1 MESGQLT
8 QGTGNREP
16 FDSLSLAQGG
26 PGIGPKEPL
35 LSVEDLA
42 IHFHLYEGRA
52 RVING
57 VNLTIHRGES
67 VALVGETGCGKSITA
82 KAILGL
88 LPVNAEIVSG
98 RIMFQGRDLL
108 LVPEDEL
115 QGIRGRKIAMIFQD
129 PGTALNPVFTVGEQ
143 LQDVAAWQGAHR
155 APLVGRR
162 TGALRQRCLEML
174 RLVRI
179 PDPEGTFRRY
189 PVELSGGM
197 RQRVLIAL
205 SLLGEPALLIA
216 DELGTALDVSIQ
228 DQILEE
234 LRELV
239 HTRGLSVL
247 YITHNLGVAR
257 LVSDRIYVMYAGEIA
272 EVAPTTA
279 MFARQLH
286 PYSQGLLTAIPRLTG
301 SIGEGI
307 EGRIPDY
314 INPPPACRFAPRCPF
329 RMAICEQQRPLLA
342 EAEPGRFVACHLYPT
357 STR

>member
-1 MESGQLT
+1 MESRQLT
-8 QGTGNREP
+8 GTKNGDPGTGTEH
-16 FDSLSLAQGG
+16 
-26 PGIGPKEPL
+26 PL
-35 LSVEDLA
+35 LAVEDLV

-57 VNLTIHRGES
+57 VNLTVSRGES

-88 LPVNAEIVSG
+88 LPQNAEIVSG
-98 RIMFQGRDLL
+98 RITFGGRDLL
-108 LVPEDEL
+108 RLPAEEL

-129 PGTALNPVFTVGEQ
+129 PGTALNPVFTVGDQ
-143 LQDVAAWQGAHR
+143 LLDVAAWQGARR
-155 APLVGRR
+155 APLVGRPD
-162 TGALRQRCLEML
+162 GALRQRCLEML

-179 PDPEGTFRRY
+179 PDPEGTFRRF
-189 PVELSGGM
+189 PIELSGGM

-205 SLLGEPALLIA
+205 ALLGGPDLLIA

-234 LRELV
+234 VRDLV
-239 HTRGLSVL
+239 HTRRLSVL
-247 YITHNLGVAR
+247 YITHNLGLAR

-272 EVAPTTA
+272 ELAPTGA
-279 MFARQLH
+279 MFDRQLH
-286 PYSQGLLTAIPRLTG
+286 PYSQGLLAAIPRLTG
-301 SIGEGI
+301 TIGEGI

-329 RMAICEQQRPLLA
+329 RMEICDRQRPVLA
-342 EAEPGRFVACHLYPT
+342 EVESHRLAACHLHPP

>member
-1 MESGQLT
+1 M
-8 QGTGNREP
+8 
-16 FDSLSLAQGG
+16 
-26 PGIGPKEPL
+26 
-35 LSVEDLA
+35 V
-42 IHFHLYEGRA
+42 HFHLYEGRA

-57 VNLTIHRGES
+57 VSLTIHRGES

-88 LPVNAEIVSG
+88 LPPNAEIISG
-98 RIMFQGRDLL
+98 RILFQGRDLRGA
-108 LVPEDEL
+108 PETDL
-115 QGIRGRKIAMIFQD
+115 QKIRGRKLAMIFQD

-143 LQDVAAWQGAHR
+143 LMDVAAWQGAHR
-155 APLVGRR
+155 MAIVRR
-162 TGALRQRCLEML
+162 RRGDLRRRCLEML

-205 SLLGEPALLIA
+205 ALLGNPEVLIA
-216 DELGTALDVSIQ
+216 DELGTALDASIQ

-239 HTRGLSVL
+239 RTRGLAVL

-257 LVSDRIYVMYAGEIA
+257 MVSDRIYVMYGGEIA
-272 EVAPTTA
+272 EVASTAA
-279 MFARQLH
+279 MFSRQLH
-286 PYSQGLLTAIPRLTG
+286 PYSQGLLAAIPRLTG
-301 SIGEGI
+301 SIGQGI

-314 INPPPACRFAPRCPF
+314 IAPPPACRFAPRCPF
-329 RMAICEQQRPLLA
+329 RMAICDQQRPHLA
-342 EAEPGRFVACHLYPT
+342 EAEPGRSVACHLYPT

>member
-1 MESGQLT
+1 M
-8 QGTGNREP
+8 
-16 FDSLSLAQGG
+16 
-26 PGIGPKEPL
+26 
-35 LSVEDLA
+35 

-57 VNLTIHRGES
+57 VSLTIHRGES

-88 LPVNAEIVSG
+88 LPPNAEIISG
-98 RIMFQGRDLL
+98 RILFQGRDLRGAT
-108 LVPEDEL
+108 EDEL
-115 QGIRGRKIAMIFQD
+115 QKIRGRKMAMIFQD

-143 LQDVAAWQGAHR
+143 LMDVAAWQGADR
-155 APLVGRR
+155 LAIVRR
-162 TGALRQRCLEML
+162 RRSDLRGRCLEML

-205 SLLGEPALLIA
+205 ALLGNPELLIA

-239 HTRGLSVL
+239 RTRGLAVL

-257 LVSDRIYVMYAGEIA
+257 MVSNRIYVMYGGEIA
-272 EVAPTTA
+272 EVASTAA
-279 MFARQLH
+279 MFSRQLH
-286 PYSQGLLTAIPRLTG
+286 PYSQGLLAAIPRLTG
-301 SIGEGI
+301 SIGQGI

-314 INPPPACRFAPRCPF
+314 IAPPPACRFAPRCPF
-329 RMAICEQQRPLLA
+329 RMAICEQQRPHLS
-342 EAEPGRFVACHLYPT
+342 EAEPGRSVACHLYPT

>member
-1 MESGQLT
+1 MKD
-8 QGTGNREP
+8 TGLGVRGEG
-16 FDSLSLAQGG
+16 LGVQGG
-26 PGIGPKEPL
+26 FGTEHPL

-82 KAILGL
+82 KAVLGL
-88 LPVNAEIVSG
+88 LPANAEIVSG
-98 RIMFQGRDLL
+98 RILFDGRDLL
-108 LVPEDEL
+108 RLPAPEL

-129 PGTALNPVFTVGEQ
+129 PGTALNPVFTVGDQ
-143 LQDVAAWQGAHR
+143 LLDVAAWQGRSR
-155 APLVGRR
+155 APLWGRR
-162 TGALRQRCLEML
+162 DGALRQRCLEML

-179 PDPEGTFRRY
+179 PDPEGAFRRF

-205 SLLGEPALLIA
+205 ALLGGPDVLVA

-228 DQILEE
+228 DQILQE
-234 LRELV
+234 LRDLV
-239 HTRGLSVL
+239 RVRGLSVL
-247 YITHNLGVAR
+247 YITHNLGLAR
-257 LVSDRIYVMYAGEIA
+257 LVSDRIYVMYGGEIA
-272 EVAPTTA
+272 EVAPTGDL
-279 MFARQLH
+279 FARQLH
-286 PYSQGLLTAIPRLTG
+286 PYSQGLLAAVPRLTG
-301 SIGEGI
+301 TIGEGI

-314 INPPPACRFAPRCPF
+314 IAPPPACRFAPRCPF
-329 RMAICEQQRPLLA
+329 RMAICDQQRPVLG
-342 EAEPGRFVACHLYPT
+342 EAEPHRWVACHLHPV